1 MDLLQIF
8 LIRHTPIYEYY
19 LKFFYEDLSDAQL
32 RTRPHSTVN
41 TLIWCLWH
49 VARAEDIGLN
59 RLVSDS
65 VQVAD
70 AGGWLERM
78 NLTIRHF
85 GIGMVAEEVSELSQ
99 RIDLQALS
107 GYHRAVGVR
116 TAEILAGLADTFLND
131 VLDVNYLTQVLQV
144 EGAVRDQEASQVIEA
159 YQGMTKGWI
168 LMHLGLTHTFQHIGE
183 ATTIASLMGIHRV

>member
-59 RLVSDS
+59 RLVSDG

-131 VLDVNYLTQVLQV
+131 VLDVNYLTQVL
-144 EGAVRDQEASQVIEA
+144 
-159 YQGMTKGWI
+159 
-168 LMHLGLTHTFQHIGE
+168 
-183 ATTIASLMGIHRV
+183 